1 MIASWGPGVRL
12 EMNQVN
18 FNCYHIQL
26 DIAKRKSMF
35 TSEIGIKEINCKDT
49 KKFYFIY
56 ARMSEGLNAVLKIL
70 VRKNKKIPYSGT
82 SIS

>member
-1 MIASWGPGVRL
+1 MKLILTVIIFSYCKKELNVYIRKTKL
-12 EMNQVN
+12 
-18 FNCYHIQL
+18 
-26 DIAKRKSMF
+26 AKRK
-35 TSEIGIKEINCKDT
+35 INFEDT

-56 ARMSEGLNAVLKIL
+56 ARMSEGLNVVLKIL